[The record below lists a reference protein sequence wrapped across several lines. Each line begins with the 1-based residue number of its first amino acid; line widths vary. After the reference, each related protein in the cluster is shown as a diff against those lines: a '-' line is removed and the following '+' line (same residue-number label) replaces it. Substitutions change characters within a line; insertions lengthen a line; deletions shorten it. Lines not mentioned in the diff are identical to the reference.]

1 MLRGTLLSLVA
12 AVALIGAV
20 GCDDDP
26 ETPAAA
32 VAPPVAVEV
41 SDTGYAMP
49 ERIAGGAVTMRFTN
63 VGSQPHELALGL
75 VEGERSAD
83 EILQGVRDAHRLGRP
98 PAWLSDVAGPPL
110 LSAGAT
116 ITIARTLA
124 PGTYVFFDSFP
135 DRAGAPGLENGL
147 VRAFTVE
154 GDSGATLP
162 APDAVIVAG
171 ADGFEVPP
179 LTAGPRTIE
188 LRNASGGGR
197 EFRLATLSPGSTEED
212 VARWGESL
220 GRTGRLPAG
229 PVPATFLG
237 AMQTIPDA
245 ASVFLTLDLESGRE
259 YVLSDDGSGA
269 MERFTPR

>member
-1 MLRGTLLSLVA
+1 MLRRTLLSLA
-12 AVALIGAV
+12 AAAALVGAV
-20 GCDDDP
+20 GCGDDP
-26 ETPAAA
+26 AAPAAA
-32 VAPPVAVEV
+32 VAPPVVVEV

-75 VEGERSAD
+75 VAGGRSAD
-83 EILQGVRDAHRLGRP
+83 EILAGVRDARAGRP

-179 LTAGPRTIE
+179 LAAGTRTIE

-197 EFRLATLSPGSTEED
+197 EFRLATLSPGRSEDD

-245 ASVFLTLDLESGRE
+245 ASVFITLELEAGRE
-259 YVLSDDGSGA
+259 YVLSDEASGA